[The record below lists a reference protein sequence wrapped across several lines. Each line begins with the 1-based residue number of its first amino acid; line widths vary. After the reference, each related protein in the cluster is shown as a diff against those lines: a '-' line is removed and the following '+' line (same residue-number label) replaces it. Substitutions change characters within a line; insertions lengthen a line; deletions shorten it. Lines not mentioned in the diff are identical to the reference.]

1 MWRLDQFRFDEGIAA
16 SQVVFLVDDE
26 EHLMSLDD
34 GIEFAHA
41 RSTNLVAW
49 WPGQVRDDAE
59 SCFLGKVA
67 GPLRWER
74 IPEYD
79 DAGPPEID
87 ERLWFEASCGQ
98 RDFLQSVGGHT
109 YRGRMLAFCP
119 HDPDFPGYHV
129 SLSEMGEMSVEAEY
143 FVKGY
148 LCGDEAGPPEDDDG
162 DSTPADL
169 IAWSHALRR
178 FRETGS
184 WFGRWQTCEI
194 CGCVLLPDTAGNRC
208 AEHRSLP
215 E

>member
-98 RDFLQSVGGHT
+98 RDFLQSVGVIPTVVECWPFAHMT
-109 YRGRMLAFCP
+109 QISLVTTCP
-119 HDPDFPGYHV
+119 
-129 SLSEMGEMSVEAEY
+129 
-143 FVKGY
+143 
-148 LCGDEAGPPEDDDG
+148 
-162 DSTPADL
+162 
-169 IAWSHALRR
+169 
-178 FRETGS
+178 
-184 WFGRWQTCEI
+184 
-194 CGCVLLPDTAGNRC
+194 
-208 AEHRSLP
+208 
-215 E
+215 